1 MSVIEGINA
10 KYYKKLVFENFSF
23 LYFCRC
29 HLVVVAVIYLLSLR
43 VTYFFLLLYTI
54 FNKKKNFFLILF
66 PFSFFF
72 FVFYF
77 FMISLSF
84 FFSFPQE
91 YYLLLR
97 HASCISKK
105 HLGRKFSGSWI
116 NAGRIDVDGIHKWLF
131 VNIKWYLSR
140 AFMQKMLAAGDSMW
154 PGIFKVHK
162 L

>member
-1 MSVIEGINA
+1 MQNITRSLSLKIS
-10 KYYKKLVFENFSF
+10 L
-23 LYFCRC
+23 FCTF
-29 HLVVVAVIYLLSLR
+29 VVVI
-43 VTYFFLLLYTI
+43 LLLQLLFIYYLCVLLISFYCCIQYLT
-54 FNKKKNFFLILF
+54 KKKISSSFYFHFL
-66 PFSFFF
+66 FFF

>member
-1 MSVIEGINA
+1 MQNITRSLSLKI
-10 KYYKKLVFENFSF
+10 LF

-29 HLVVVAVIYLLSLR
+29 HLLVVVVIYLLSLHA
-43 VTYFFLLLYTI
+43 TYFFLLLYTI

-66 PFSFFF
+66 PFSFFCLLF
-72 FVFYF
+72 LYDF
-77 FMISLSF
+77 SLL
-84 FFSFPQE
+84 FFSFPRE

-140 AFMQKMLAAGDSMW
+140 AFMQKMLAAGDSMR